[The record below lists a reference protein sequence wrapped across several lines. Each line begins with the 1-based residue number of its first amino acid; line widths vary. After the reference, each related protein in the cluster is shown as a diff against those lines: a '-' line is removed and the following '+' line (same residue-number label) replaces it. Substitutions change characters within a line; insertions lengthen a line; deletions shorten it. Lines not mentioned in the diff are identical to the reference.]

1 MNDRFKFRVWNDMQK
16 CYSQDD
22 HYIDEDGQ
30 LNTNGKY
37 IVEQCTGLKDKNGKL
52 IYEGDIVKGK
62 ATIDEGGFEYL
73 GCIKWDYQSEL
84 IGWYIEDKDGGAWE
98 LKQAHARISADNI
111 TGEVIGNI
119 HENADLLEN
128 EMTWEEL
135 KEKAKE
141 LGAIIN
147 DRDRIII
154 NLLHDP
160 TIQDSLKF
168 GEPGW
173 IVASVSFGSR
183 VISENRTYDQMYQ
196 IMLALR

>member
-1 MNDRFKFRVWNDMQK
+1 
-16 CYSQDD
+16 
-22 HYIDEDGQ
+22 
-30 LNTNGKY
+30 L
-37 IVEQCTGLKDKNGKL
+37 
-52 IYEGDIVKGK
+52 
-62 ATIDEGGFEYL
+62 
-73 GCIKWDYQSEL
+73 
-84 IGWYIEDKDGGAWE
+84 
-98 LKQAHARISADNI
+98 
-111 TGEVIGNI
+111 
-119 HENADLLEN
+119 
-128 EMTWEEL
+128 TWEEL

-196 IMLALR
+196 IIKALSD